1 MTASRL
7 QHTISSGVVLLVAAI
22 VTYISFTQEPADAFL
37 FPRLIAIFFISLAA
51 WNFVRA
57 LTGVAKVGVGLN
69 MNEFKNIVPG
79 LITMLVFV
87 FFAAK
92 AVGFYLAS
100 TIAFMIIFTLY
111 DPAPLNDGKA
121 WVKRLIVTVC
131 FMAVMYCLFA
141 LLLKVQTPS
150 GILF

>member
-7 QHTISSGVVLLVAAI
+7 QHTISSGVVLLVATI

-37 FPRLIAIFFISLAA
+37 FPRLIAIFFVSLAA

-57 LTGVAKVGVGLN
+57 ITGVAKVGVGLD
-69 MNEFKNIVPG
+69 MTEFKNIVPG
-79 LITMLVFV
+79 LAVMLIFV

-92 AVGFYLAS
+92 ALGFYLSS
-100 TIAFMIIFTLY
+100 TIAFMIVFTLY
-111 DPAPLNDGKA
+111 DPAHMNDGKA

-131 FMAVMYCLFA
+131 FMTVMYCL
-141 LLLKVQTPS
+141 LSL
-150 GILF
+150 IHI

>member
-7 QHTISSGVVLLVAAI
+7 QHTISSGVVSLIAAI

-37 FPRLIAIFFISLAA
+37 FPRLIAIFFVSLAA
-51 WNFVRA
+51 WNFARA
-57 LTGVAKVGVGLN
+57 ISGIAKVGVGLD
-69 MNEFKNIVPG
+69 MDEFRNIIPG
-79 LITMLVFV
+79 LAVMLIFV

-92 AVGFYLAS
+92 MIGFYLSS
-100 TIAFMIIFTLY
+100 TIAFMLIFTLY
-111 DPAPLNDGKA
+111 DPASLNDGKA
-121 WVKRLIVTVC
+121 WMKRLIVTVC

>member
-37 FPRLIAIFFISLAA
+37 FPRLISIFFVGLAA

-57 LTGVAKVGVGLN
+57 ISGVAKVGVGLDIT
-69 MNEFKNIVPG
+69 EFKNILPG
-79 LITMLVFV
+79 LLVMLVFV

-92 AVGFYLAS
+92 GIGFYLSS

-111 DPAPLNDGKA
+111 DPAPLSDGKA
-121 WVKRLIVTVC
+121 WGKRLIVTAC

>member
-57 LTGVAKVGVGLN
+57 VAGVAKVGVGLN
-69 MNEFKNIVPG
+69 MTEFKNIVPG

-92 AVGFYLAS
+92 AIGFYLAS

-111 DPAPLNDGKA
+111 DPAPINDGKA
-121 WVKRLIVTVC
+121 WVKRLIVTAC

>member
-57 LTGVAKVGVGLN
+57 VTGIAKVGVGLD
-69 MNEFKNIVPG
+69 MTEFKNIVPG
-79 LITMLVFV
+79 LLTMVIFV

-92 AVGFYLAS
+92 MLGFYLAS

-111 DPAPLNDGKA
+111 DPAPINDGKA

>member
-7 QHTISSGVVLLVAAI
+7 QHTISSGVVFLIATI

-37 FPRLIAIFFISLAA
+37 FPRLIAIFFVSLAA
-51 WNFVRA
+51 WNFIRA
-57 LTGVAKVGVGLN
+57 ITGVAKVGVGLD
-69 MNEFKNIVPG
+69 MSEFKNIVPG
-79 LITMLVFV
+79 LAVMLIFV

-92 AVGFYLAS
+92 LIGFYLAS
-100 TIAFMIIFTLY
+100 SIAFLIIFTLY
-111 DPAPLNDGKA
+111 DPTALSDGKA

>member
-7 QHTISSGVVLLVAAI
+7 QHTISSGVILLVATL
-22 VTYISFTQEPADAFL
+22 VTYISFTQQPAEAFL
-37 FPRLIAIFFISLAA
+37 FPRLISIFFISLAA
-51 WNFVRA
+51 WNFFRA
-57 LTGVAKVGVGLN
+57 VTGVAKVGVGLDGT
-69 MNEFKNIVPG
+69 EFKNILPG
-79 LITMLVFV
+79 LLVMLVFV

-92 AVGFYLAS
+92 IIGFYLS
-100 TIAFMIIFTLY
+100 SSIAFMTIFTLY
-111 DPAPLNDGKA
+111 DPSLLNDRKA

>member
-1 MTASRL
+1 MTAFRL
-7 QHTISSGVVLLVAAI
+7 QHTISSGIVFLVAAI
-22 VTYISFTQEPADAFL
+22 ITYISFTQEPADAFL
-37 FPRLIAIFFISLAA
+37 FPRMIAIFFISLAA

-57 LTGVAKVGVGLN
+57 LTGVAKVGVGLDIV
-69 MNEFKNIVPG
+69 EFKNIVPG
-79 LITMLVFV
+79 LAVMLIFM

-92 AVGFYLAS
+92 VIGFFLSS

-121 WVKRLIVTVC
+121 WMKRLIVTVC

>member
-7 QHTISSGVVLLVAAI
+7 QHTISSGAILFVAAI

-37 FPRLIAIFFISLAA
+37 FPRLIAIFFVSLAA
-51 WNFVRA
+51 WNFMRA
-57 LTGVAKVGVGLN
+57 VTGVAKVGVGLD
-69 MNEFKNIVPG
+69 MIELKNIVPG
-79 LITMLVFV
+79 LVTMLVFI

-92 AVGFYLAS
+92 MLGFYLAS
-100 TIAFMIIFTLY
+100 SIAFMLIFTLY

-121 WVKRLIVTVC
+121 WMKRLIVTVC

>member
-7 QHTISSGVVLLVAAI
+7 QHTISSGVILFVAAI

-57 LTGVAKVGVGLN
+57 VTSIAKVGVGLD
-69 MNEFKNIVPG
+69 MTEFKNIVPG
-79 LITMLVFV
+79 LITRLVFV

-92 AVGFYLAS
+92 ALGFYFAS
-100 TIAFMIIFTLY
+100 TIAF
-111 DPAPLNDGKA
+111 
-121 WVKRLIVTVC
+121 
-131 FMAVMYCLFA
+131 
-141 LLLKVQTPS
+141 
-150 GILF
+150 

>member
-7 QHTISSGVVLLVAAI
+7 QHTMSSTLILVIAAI

-37 FPRLIAIFFISLAA
+37 FPRLIAIFFVGFAA

-57 LTGVAKVGVGLN
+57 VTGVAKVGVGLD
-69 MNEFKNIVPG
+69 MKEFGNIAPG
-79 LITMLVFV
+79 LTVMIVFM
-87 FFAAK
+87 FLAAK
-92 AVGFYLAS
+92 AIGFFLSS
-100 TIAFMIIFTLY
+100 TIAFLIIFTLY
-111 DPAPLNDGKA
+111 DPAPLSDMRA
-121 WVKRLIVTVC
+121 WMKRLIVTVC
-131 FMAVMYCLFA
+131 FMTVMYCLFA

>member
-7 QHTISSGVVLLVAAI
+7 QHTVSSGIVFLIAAI
-22 VTYISFTQEPADAFL
+22 VTYISFTQQPADAFL
-37 FPRLIAIFFISLAA
+37 FPRLISIFFVGLAS

-57 LTGVAKVGVGLN
+57 LSGVAKVGVGLD

-79 LITMLVFV
+79 LVVMLIFV

-92 AVGFYLAS
+92 LIGFYLAS
-100 TIAFMIIFTLY
+100 TIAFMLIFTLY
-111 DPAPLNDGKA
+111 DPAPLSDGKS

-131 FMAVMYCLFA
+131 FMAVMYCLFS

>member
-7 QHTISSGVVLLVAAI
+7 QHTISSGVVILVAAI

-37 FPRLIAIFFISLAA
+37 FPRLIAIFFVSLAA

-57 LTGVAKVGVGLN
+57 VTGVAKVGVGLN
-69 MNEFKNIVPG
+69 MNEFKNILPG

-92 AVGFYLAS
+92 MLGFYLAS

>member
-7 QHTISSGVVLLVAAI
+7 QHTISSGIVFLVAAI

-37 FPRLIAIFFISLAA
+37 FPRLIAICFISLAA
-51 WNFVRA
+51 RNFVRA

-92 AVGFYLAS
+92 AIGFYLAS

-111 DPAPLNDGKA
+111 DPAPLNNGKA
-121 WVKRLIVTVC
+121 WIKRLIVTVC
-131 FMAVMYCLFA
+131 FMTVMYCLFA

>member
-7 QHTISSGVVLLVAAI
+7 QHTISSGIVFLVAAI

-37 FPRLIAIFFISLAA
+37 FPRLTAIFFISLAA

-69 MNEFKNIVPG
+69 MTEFKNIVPG

-92 AVGFYLAS
+92 AIGFYLAS
-100 TIAFMIIFTLY
+100 AIAFMIIFTLY
-111 DPAPLNDGKA
+111 DPAPLNNGKA
-121 WVKRLIVTVC
+121 WIKRLIVTVC
-131 FMAVMYCLFA
+131 FMTVMYCLFA